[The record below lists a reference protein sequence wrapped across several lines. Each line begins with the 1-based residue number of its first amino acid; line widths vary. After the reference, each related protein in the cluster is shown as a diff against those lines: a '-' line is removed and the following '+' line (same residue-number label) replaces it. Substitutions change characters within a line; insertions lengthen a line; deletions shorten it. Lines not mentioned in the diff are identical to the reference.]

1 MESVVVLGVVVV
13 TILCFPNVQSNV
25 VHLGANFC
33 QKAKK
38 DKQKKKAQF
47 FYPHVGAKESGSN
60 TVTKKGI
67 RNGQKYS
74 QKARIA

>member
-1 MESVVVLGVVVV
+1 MR
-13 TILCFPNVQSNV
+13 
-25 VHLGANFC
+25 AD
-33 QKAKK
+33 K
-38 DKQKKKAQF
+38 DKDKKKKKAHF